1 MFNFFK
7 KTVKAI
13 APKPKADPN
22 RPTVTF
28 DYYKMQKRHVERV
41 EAGISSVWRHRGN
54 GDLYVRTYNT
64 PPEYRYS
71 TWELCDSET
80 QVVKLNTD
88 LAFKFTVLPSP
99 HRRSEYEA
107 MV

>member
-13 APKPKADPN
+13 TPKPKADPN
-22 RPTVTF
+22 RPTVKF
-28 DYYKMQKRHVERV
+28 NYQEMQRNHVARV
-41 EAGISSVWRHRGN
+41 EAGICSVWRHKGN
-54 GDLYVRTYNT
+54 DDLYVRTYNT
-64 PPEYRYS
+64 PPEYRCS

-88 LAFKFTVLPSP
+88 HTFKFKVL
-99 HRRSEYEA
+99 HRKSGYEA